1 MNHKEKL
8 SASNN
13 STYNLIFF
21 LGISV
26 IVIILFN
33 LYLVSQINSFSS
45 TLLKTSSEINS
56 NLLNARN
63 ELLMNLGKP
72 SDSNLKRA
80 LSYIDSSKFN
90 TSLLLKENTDNNIF
104 SSANNNS
111 LKEEI
116 QKLQDLILEFKY
128 RFFTS
133 KIISNT
139 GSDKSIIEWNESYY
153 RIETQSHL
161 IESKVKS
168 LFFAQLNVSR
178 WAQFSLLGICIL
190 FSFITLVVLYKS
202 EKQRGSHLK
211 TIRDTSLDLE
221 KGIRKATK
229 VEEALEENK
238 RRMNILIQNL
248 PGMVYRYNA
257 NNIWHFTYVNDKCRQ
272 ITGYTY
278 EELIN
283 NTSVTYYDLI
293 NEEDRKNNLH
303 QIQDAIEGKKPFQL
317 IYRIKTAQ
325 GYEKWLWEQG
335 VGIFSDKDDELV
347 AIEGF
352 IIDITEQKT
361 IEDQLNLQSYALEAA
376 ANGIVIT
383 DKEGKLL
390 WANSAFTELTGYS
403 VKEVMGKKLSF
414 LNSGMYDASYYAYM
428 WNKINSGEIWKGE
441 IINKRKDGILYT
453 EEMTITP
460 VNRSDNEIIYFV
472 AIKQDITERKKAE
485 IALSESERNFR
496 GLFENATI
504 GIYRSTPDGIF
515 IMANPAL
522 LKIFGYDSFKE
533 FAKLNAAD
541 GYIDPDKRLLF
552 IKQLKEKGNLFGFEA
567 EWKKKDGTIIFIRE
581 TARTVKDTDGNLM
594 YYEGTVEDI
603 TEKKKIEEA
612 LIESKVHAEKSD
624 QLKSEFL
631 AQMSHEIR
639 TPLNVILSFSSM
651 MKEELQNQVDEE
663 MYNAFEVIVTEG
675 KRITRTVELILNMSE
690 LQTNSYNYHAKRI
703 NLLKDVIQKIYNTQ
717 KSVAEQKNII
727 YELTCNDSD
736 TTILADEYS
745 VNQIFSHIIENAIK
759 YTQQGKVEINI
770 KRDPRN
776 NIYVDIIDTGI
787 GISNDYLPMLFTP
800 FSREEKGYTRNF
812 EGNGLGLALVKKYCD
827 LNNAEIKVTSVKG
840 KGSIFRITFLPPK

>member
-1 MNHKEKL
+1 
-8 SASNN
+8 
-13 STYNLIFF
+13 
-21 LGISV
+21 
-26 IVIILFN
+26 
-33 LYLVSQINSFSS
+33 
-45 TLLKTSSEINS
+45 
-56 NLLNARN
+56 
-63 ELLMNLGKP
+63 
-72 SDSNLKRA
+72 
-80 LSYIDSSKFN
+80 
-90 TSLLLKENTDNNIF
+90 
-104 SSANNNS
+104 
-111 LKEEI
+111 
-116 QKLQDLILEFKY
+116 
-128 RFFTS
+128 
-133 KIISNT
+133 
-139 GSDKSIIEWNESYY
+139 
-153 RIETQSHL
+153 
-161 IESKVKS
+161 
-168 LFFAQLNVSR
+168 
-178 WAQFSLLGICIL
+178 
-190 FSFITLVVLYKS
+190 VLYNS
-202 EKQRGSHLK
+202 EKQRGSHLR

-278 EELIN
+278 EELIT

-293 NEEDRKNNLH
+293 NEEDRKNNLL

-403 VKEVMGKKLSF
+403 VKDVMGEKLSF
-414 LNSGMYDASYYAYM
+414 LKSGMYDASYYAYM

-453 EEMTITP
+453 EEMAITP
-460 VNRSDNEIIYFV
+460 VNSSENEIIYFV

-496 GLFENATI
+496 GLFENASI

-533 FAKLNAAD
+533 FVKLNAAD

-552 IKQLKEKGNLFGFEA
+552 IKQLKETGNLFGFEA

-612 LIESKVHAEKSD
+612 LIDAKVHAEKSD

-759 YTQQGKVEINI
+759 YTLKGKVEINI

-840 KGSIFRITFLPPK
+840 NGSIFRITFLPPK